1 MKPMNVATAGSR
13 SCFGFELKSKSKY
26 TLFKTTVELAGFGN
40 ELSPFLFLPETNLYL
55 RLEKVLGPADADLVD
70 VDLALPRQHPQ
81 PRVLAQLARRRLTE
95 DQQELAEGDVTVV
108 VLVYLLMV

>member
-1 MKPMNVATAGSR
+1 MLQRLRTQIEVKIYI
-13 SCFGFELKSKSKY
+13 LLY
-26 TLFKTTVELAGFGN
+26 FKTTVELAGFGK

-81 PRVLAQLARRRLTE
+81 PGVLAQLARRRLTE
-95 DQQELAEGDVTVV
+95 DKQELAERDVTVV
-108 VLVYLLMV
+108 VLVYFLMVKVRLISIN